1 GRVQREPPGSTANPR
16 ESRETTPPPHG
27 GPEERST
34 MAVNTELIKKLR
46 GMTGAGMM
54 DVKKALEDAGGDLD
68 AAAKLLRERGI
79 AKADKKS
86 DRAASEGLVG
96 SYIHHNGKIAVL
108 VEVNCETDFVALN
121 QTFQDLARNLA
132 MHIAMAAPKYVR
144 REDVPADVVEEEKAA
159 LLKQVQDESRH
170 GTEAG
175 KIVEGRRSKSLA
187 EITLLEQPYDKDD
200 KKTMDDLVKEAIAT
214 LGENN
219 QIGRIARIAIGE

>member
-1 GRVQREPPGSTANPR
+1 
-16 ESRETTPPPHG
+16 
-27 GPEERST
+27 
-34 MAVNTELIKKLR
+34 MAVTTELIKKLR

-68 AAAKLLRERGI
+68 AASQLLRERGI
-79 AKADKKS
+79 AKADKKA

-144 REDVPADVVEEEKAA
+144 REDVPADVVETEKAA
-159 LLKQVQDESRH
+159 LLKQVQEE
-170 GTEAG
+170 GKPANVAE
-175 KIVEGRRSKSLA
+175 KIVEGRLNKFLA
-187 EITLLEQPYDKDD
+187 EMTLLEQPYIKDD
-200 KKTMDDLVKEAIAT
+200 KKTIDDLVKEAIAT
-214 LGENN
+214 LGENI
-219 QIGRIARIAIGE
+219 QVGRFARIAIGE